1 MIRIDA
7 KENCSGCGACMNA
20 CPRNAITMRADG
32 EGFLYPVV
40 GAGCVDCGRCE
51 AVCPFLHPGE
61 PTPITETVGCRASD
75 EALRAASSSGG
86 VFSLLAHEIQRR
98 GGAVFGACL
107 SGDGKSVRH
116 QCADPEALRTSKYVQ
131 SDTGTVYREV
141 REKLEEH
148 VPVLFTGTPCQIG
161 GLKHFLGKPYDGLVC
176 AEVICHGVP
185 SPALWKKYVE
195 HLARQYRLTP
205 RQINFR
211 QKRYDGKKRS
221 LQKTGGEVT
230 VYSDMKK
237 DPYLQLFLQNIS
249 LRPSCYACRMRE
261 GRSQADLTM
270 GDFWVARLVMPAL
283 QDGRGLSLLLIH
295 TEQGRALWNSVRE
308 KTVWAAADAES
319 ALKYNTPYRYSVSR
333 PAKRERFFAD
343 MDRLSFPALSRR
355 YVGRVRLSVRDRLA
369 FTPAGTLIRKRIL
382 KKKIEFSFGLLLRG
396 ESDEE

>member
-1 MIRIDA
+1 
-7 KENCSGCGACMNA
+7 
-20 CPRNAITMRADG
+20 MRADE

-40 GAGCVDCGRCE
+40 GVDCVDCGRCE

-61 PTPITETVGCRASD
+61 PAPIMEAVGCRATD
-75 EALRAASSSGG
+75 EGMRAASSSGG
-86 VFSLLAHEIQRR
+86 VFTLLAREIQRR
-98 GGAVFGACL
+98 GGAVFGACF
-107 SGDGKSVRH
+107 SEDGKSVRH

-131 SDTGTVYREV
+131 SDTGTIYREV
-141 REKLEEH
+141 REKLERH
-148 VPVLFTGTPCQIG
+148 VPVLFTGTPCQVG
-161 GLKHFLGKPYDGLVC
+161 ALKRFLGKPYDGLIC

-195 HLARQYRLTP
+195 HLEKQYHFTP

-211 QKRYDGKKRS
+211 QKRYDGRKWS
-221 LQKTGGEVT
+221 LRKTDREVT

-237 DPYLQLFLQNIS
+237 DPYLRLFLQNVS
-249 LRPSCYACRMRE
+249 LRPSCYACRMRD

-270 GDFWVARLVMPAL
+270 GDFWGVRQVMPAM
-283 QDGRGLSLLLIH
+283 QDGRGVSLLLIH

-343 MDRLSFPALSRR
+343 MDRLSFPALSHR
-355 YVGRVRLSVRDRLA
+355 YVCKVQSSLKNRLA
-369 FTPAGTLIRKRIL
+369 TAPAGTLIRKRIL

-396 ESDEE
+396 ESDEK